1 MGGKPVIACVDA
13 EGPMVVSEFEPYADA
28 VLMSFHISWNA
39 VLTLLSGREEPSGLL
54 PFQMPSS
61 MDAMEKQLEDV
72 PLDME
77 SYVDSEGN
85 TYDFAYGR
93 DWKGQIRD
101 ERVLKYGMRQEMF

>member
-1 MGGKPVIACVDA
+1 MIAYVDA
-13 EGPMVVSEFEPYADA
+13 EGPMVVAEFEPYADA
-28 VLMSFHISWNA
+28 ILMSFHISWDA

-54 PFQMPSS
+54 PFQMPVS

-77 SYVDSEGN
+77 CYVDSEGS

-93 DWKGQIRD
+93 NWEGQIRD
-101 ERVLKYGMRQEMF
+101 ERVLKYGMRKDVF